1 MLTVLVLLAAGAV
14 HSPLDFEVSL
24 GSSIEDDDADLDDL
38 LTVEQRPGDV
48 LVVPAAWGHATLN
61 TQPSIGWASEVDHD
75 RGYHDGDDAA
85 FGDQWWRVSNVEG
98 VPEPPSEE
106 NLGDDEILYG
116 DI

>member
-1 MLTVLVLLAAGAV
+1 MAGAPRERK
-14 HSPLDFEVSL
+14 HTC
-24 GSSIEDDDADLDDL
+24 L
-38 LTVEQRPGDV
+38 LR
-48 LVVPAAWGHATLN
+48 HATLN

>member
-1 MLTVLVLLAAGAV
+1 MRRRLGAEFAAERRRGRSARARHV
-14 HSPLDFEVSL
+14 RAAREARFFS
-24 GSSIEDDDADLDDL
+24 
-38 LTVEQRPGDV
+38 RRWPGDV

-75 RGYHDGDDAA
+75 RGYHDGDDTA

-98 VPEPPSEE
+98 VPEPPSEQ
-106 NLGDDEILYG
+106 NIDGDDEILYG

>member
-1 MLTVLVLLAAGAV
+1 M
-14 HSPLDFEVSL
+14 
-24 GSSIEDDDADLDDL
+24 
-38 LTVEQRPGDV
+38 
-48 LVVPAAWGHATLN
+48 
-61 TQPSIGWASEVDHD
+61 PSIGWASEVDHD